1 MPGPF
6 LVVFA
11 LAGAAAGE
19 MTSTGRGIATAVGQ
33 FALFYGGVFA
43 LLALTAAVAVGLLA
57 TDRMVLTPGGR
68 IISQAMHRTV
78 SLAAVGFLAVH
89 IVMEVIAGRSRP
101 ADSVVPFLDPH
112 RTLYVGLG
120 TVAADLL
127 LLIAVTGVVRGRF
140 AGRRPVWAWRALHA
154 LAYLAWPLAIV
165 HGLLAGRTARP
176 YVDWSYGAC
185 VAAVGLALGL
195 RLMSSARPR
204 ETADSPVALGW
215 PPAGPALPPDASL
228 LLPVPPARSAPRALP
243 GPAAEPHGGAGR
255 ADRWPG

>member
-1 MPGPF
+1 
-6 LVVFA
+6 LA

-19 MTSTGRGIATAVGQ
+19 MTSPGRGIAAAVGR

-43 LLALTAAVAVGLLA
+43 LLALTAAVGVGLLA
-57 TDRMVLTPGGR
+57 TDRVILSPGGR
-68 IISQAMHRTV
+68 IVMQAMHRTV
-78 SLAAVGFLAVH
+78 SLAAVAFLAVH
-89 IVMEVIAGRSRP
+89 IVMEIVAGRSRP

-127 LLIAVTGVVRGRF
+127 LLIAVTGVMRGRF
-140 AGRRPVWAWRALHA
+140 AARRRAWAWRALHA

-185 VAAVGLALGL
+185 VAAVALALGL
-195 RLMSSARPR
+195 RLVMSSAGPR
-204 ETADSPVALGW
+204 EVADSPVAPLAW

-228 LLPVPPARSAPRALP
+228 LFPLTPGRGAPRALP
-243 GPAAEPHGGAGR
+243 GPAADPRDAAGPPDGWHG
-255 ADRWPG
+255 